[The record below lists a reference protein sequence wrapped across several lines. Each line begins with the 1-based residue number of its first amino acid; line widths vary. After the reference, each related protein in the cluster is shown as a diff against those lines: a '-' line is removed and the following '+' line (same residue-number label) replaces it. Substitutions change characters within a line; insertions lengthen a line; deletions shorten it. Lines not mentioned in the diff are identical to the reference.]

1 MPIRRRGYAKYILLI
16 LTIWLGAIVLFTFRT
31 DSLSQSNNDMQ
42 INVVDRTAPPSLVD
56 RIIGVLPFKTK
67 VDNDHPPE
75 ERIRAVEQARNMSG
89 QVQVVAPDMNNGHND
104 PKTGGP
110 GEMGNAVRIDKD
122 KLSKEERKKYDDG
135 WQNNAFNQYV
145 SDMISLRRNLAD
157 IRDPECKKVD
167 FHPNLPDT
175 SVIIIFHNEARSA
188 LLRTVWSVIDR
199 SPPHLLKE
207 VILVDDFSDKGA
219 LSVMHLK
226 QALDDDIKS
235 IKNVRLVRTDKR
247 EGLIRARLKGAVVAK
262 GKVLIFLDSHCECAE
277 GWLEPLLDPIA
288 RNPKVAVVPLIE
300 IIDDSTFQL
309 IGTPIQ
315 NIQVGGFDW
324 NLIFN
329 WHVTPEREMKRRQ
342 KKTDPIRSPTMAGG
356 LFAIDRDW
364 FDQLGMYDPGMD
376 IWGGENL
383 ELSFKVWQCGGELL
397 CAPCSHVGHI
407 FRKRS
412 PYQWPSNVNVVKKNT
427 VRLAEVWLDDYKKYY
442 YERISN
448 NLGDYGDVS
457 DRIKIRERLQCKS
470 FKWFLENV
478 YPEQFIPGES
488 LYFGEIRSRAKAS
501 VCIDSQ
507 ELEDGDKSIIGYP
520 CHGQGGNQY
529 FLMSKTFEIRRE
541 EKCLDY
547 AGGQGEL
554 KKPGKVVSFTCHSMQ
569 GNQMWKYEDDMLR
582 HASGFCIELSQG
594 NDKDVFMSN
603 CEATNQYQKWFWKKR
618 LNNSTNT

>member
-1 MPIRRRGYAKYILLI
+1 
-16 LTIWLGAIVLFTFRT
+16 
-31 DSLSQSNNDMQ
+31 
-42 INVVDRTAPPSLVD
+42 
-56 RIIGVLPFKTK
+56 
-67 VDNDHPPE
+67 
-75 ERIRAVEQARNMSG
+75 
-89 QVQVVAPDMNNGHND
+89 
-104 PKTGGP
+104 
-110 GEMGNAVRIDKD
+110 
-122 KLSKEERKKYDDG
+122 
-135 WQNNAFNQYV
+135 
-145 SDMISLRRNLAD
+145 
-157 IRDPECKKVD
+157 
-167 FHPNLPDT
+167 
-175 SVIIIFHNEARSA
+175 
-188 LLRTVWSVIDR
+188 
-199 SPPHLLKE
+199 
-207 VILVDDFSDKGA
+207 
-219 LSVMHLK
+219 
-226 QALDDDIKS
+226 
-235 IKNVRLVRTDKR
+235 DKR

-288 RNPKVAVVPLIE
+288 RNPKASVVPVIE
-300 IIDDSTFQL
+300 VIDDSTLQFT
-309 IGTPIQ
+309 GSPIQ

-324 NLIFN
+324 NLLFT
-329 WHVTPEREMKRRQ
+329 WHVPPKREMKRRQ

-412 PYQWPSNVNVVKKNT
+412 PYKWPSNVNVVKKNS
-427 VRLAEVWLDDYKKYY
+427 VRLAEVWLDDYK
-442 YERISN
+442 
-448 NLGDYGDVS
+448 GDYGDVS

-478 YPEQFIPGES
+478 YPEQFIPAES
-488 LYFGEIRSRAKAS
+488 LYFGEIRSRAKTS

-603 CEATNQYQKWFWKKR
+603 CEAVYIDYHNYLPMLSVIIT
-618 LNNSTNT
+618 

>member
-1 MPIRRRGYAKYILLI
+1 MVVRRRGLLKYLFIIPAL
-16 LTIWLGAIVLFTFRT
+16 WLGAIIVFSLRT
-31 DSLSQSNNDMQ
+31 DSLSPSKNDIQ
-42 INVVDRTAPPSLVD
+42 INVVDKTNPPSFVD
-56 RIIGVLPFKTK
+56 RIIGVLPFKHNS
-67 VDNDHPPE
+67 DNDHPIE
-75 ERIRAVEQARNMSG
+75 ERIKAREQAEKMKG
-89 QVQVVAPDMNNGHND
+89 QVQVVAPEMKNDHND
-104 PKTGGP
+104 PKMGGP
-110 GEMGNAVRIDKD
+110 GEMGNPVRIDKE

-135 WQNNAFNQYV
+135 WKNNAFNQYV
-145 SDMISLRRNLAD
+145 SDMISLRRTLAD
-157 IRDPECKKVD
+157 IRDPECKTVEL
-167 FHPNLPDT
+167 HPNLPDA

-188 LLRTVWSVIDR
+188 LLRTVYSVLDR
-199 SPPHLLKE
+199 TPVHLLKE
-207 VILVDDFSDKGA
+207 VILVDDFSDKE
-219 LSVMHLK
+219 HLK
-226 QALDDDIKS
+226 KPLEDDIKNL
-235 IKNVRLVRTDKR
+235 KNVRLLRTAKR
-247 EGLIRARLKGAVVAK
+247 EGLIRARLKGAYDAK

-277 GWLEPLLDPIA
+277 GWIEPLLDPIA
-288 RNPKVAVVPLIE
+288 RNPKAAVVPLIE
-300 IIDDSTFQL
+300 IIDDSTFQV

-448 NLGDYGDVS
+448 DLGDYGDVS
-457 DRIKIRERLQCKS
+457 ERKKIRENLQCKP

-488 LYFGEIRSRAKAS
+488 LYFGEIRSKS
-501 VCIDSQ
+501 KTNICVDSQ
-507 ELEDGDKSIIGYP
+507 AEDGDKPIISYP
-520 CHGQGGNQY
+520 CHGLAGNQY

-541 EKCLDY
+541 DKCLDY

-554 KKPGKVVSFTCHSMQ
+554 KKPAKILSISCHSMQ
-569 GNQMWKYEDDMLR
+569 GNQMWTYENDVLR
-582 HASGFCIELSQG
+582 HASGFCIELSST
-594 NDKDVFMSN
+594 NDKEIYMNTCDP
-603 CEATNQYQKWFWKKR
+603 TNPNQKWFWKKR
-618 LNNSTNT
+618 LHNSTTS